1 MSIQELEQAV
11 TQLPPKELARFRRWF
26 DEFDAQIWDKQ
37 WEADAES
44 GKLETIAERA
54 LNDYRADKA
63 KEL

>member
-63 KEL
+63 KEI